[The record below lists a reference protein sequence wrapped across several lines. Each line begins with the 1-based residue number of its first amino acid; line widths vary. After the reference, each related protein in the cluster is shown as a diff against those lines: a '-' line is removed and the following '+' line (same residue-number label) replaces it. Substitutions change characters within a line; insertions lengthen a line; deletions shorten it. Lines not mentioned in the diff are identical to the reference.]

1 MDLFR
6 PHATAQFRR
15 EFTVEDGGV
24 TVAPRFS
31 PYLFCAFCAFLRLFL
46 FSTGYLADAKNVS
59 TSGLVGFASAAP

>member
-6 PHATAQFRR
+6 PHATAQIRR

-31 PYLFCAFCAFLRLFL
+31 PYLFCTFLRLFL